1 LRFRKKG
8 FAMNVKDIEYL
19 RQLVNRFSG
28 FNSPTDT
35 QKLLI
40 ALGNKKDRTAED
52 DKKVLILLKAERK
65 AEELHQARQKARDLI
80 GAEKQAARKLETRK
94 KVIWGSALKTAS
106 VNDAQ
111 IAQVMRRLWNDGFIS
126 EADKNVVRADFDALI
141 TYERDEFDR

>member
-1 LRFRKKG
+1 
-8 FAMNVKDIEYL
+8 MNVKDIEYL

-52 DKKVLILLKAERK
+52 DKKVSILLKAEKK
-65 AEELHQARQKARDLI
+65 AEELHTARQKARDLV

-106 VNDAQ
+106 ISNPK
-111 IAQVMRRLWNDGFIS
+111 IAQLMRKLYDEGYVS
-126 EADKNVVRADFDALI
+126 DKDKDAVKGDYEAI
-141 TYERDEFDR
+141 PSSSIP

>member
-1 LRFRKKG
+1 
-8 FAMNVKDIEYL
+8 MNVKDIEYL

-40 ALGNKKDRTAED
+40 ALGNKTDRTAED
-52 DKKVLILLKAERK
+52 DKKISVLLKAERK
-65 AEELHQARQKARDLI
+65 AEELHQARQKARDLV

-106 VNDAQ
+106 VNNAQ
-111 IAQVMRRLWNDGFIS
+111 IAQIMRKLWNEGFVS
-126 EADKNVVRADFDALI
+126 ESDKDVVRADFDALM
-141 TYERDEFDR
+141 TYEKDEFDR

>member
-1 LRFRKKG
+1 
-8 FAMNVKDIEYL
+8 MNVKDIEYL
-19 RQLVNRFSG
+19 HQLVNRFSG

-40 ALGNKKDRTAED
+40 ALGNKTDRTAED
-52 DKKVLILLKAERK
+52 DKKISVLLKAERK
-65 AEELHQARQKARDLI
+65 AEELHAARQKARDLV

-106 VNDAQ
+106 VNDV
-111 IAQVMRRLWNDGFIS
+111 QVADMMRRLWNEGFVS

-141 TYERDEFDR
+141 TYQRDEYDR

>member
-1 LRFRKKG
+1 
-8 FAMNVKDIEYL
+8 MNVKDIEYL
-19 RQLVNRFSG
+19 RQLVNRFEG

-40 ALGNKKDRTAED
+40 ALGNKTDRTAED
-52 DKKVLILLKAERK
+52 DKKISVLLKAERK
-65 AEELHQARQKARDLI
+65 AEELHTARQKARDLV

-111 IAQVMRRLWNDGFIS
+111 IAQVMRRLWNEGFVS
-126 EADKNVVRADFDALI
+126 EADKNVVRADFDALV
-141 TYERDEFDR
+141 TYEKDEFDRY

>member
-1 LRFRKKG
+1 
-8 FAMNVKDIEYL
+8 MNVKDIEYL

-52 DKKVLILLKAERK
+52 DKKISVLLKAERK
-65 AEELHQARQKARDLI
+65 AEELHTARQKARDLV

-106 VNDAQ
+106 VND
-111 IAQVMRRLWNDGFIS
+111 IQVADMMRRLWNEGFVS

-141 TYERDEFDR
+141 TYQRDEYDR

>member
-1 LRFRKKG
+1 
-8 FAMNVKDIEYL
+8 MNVKDIEYL

-35 QKLLI
+35 QKLLV
-40 ALGNKKDRTAED
+40 ALGNKTDRTAED

-106 VNDAQ
+106 VNNAQ
-111 IAQVMRRLWNDGFIS
+111 IAQIMRQLWNDGFIS
-126 EADKNVVRADFDALI
+126 EADKNVVRADFDSLT
-141 TYERDEFDR
+141 TYQRDEYDR